1 MTEGDVGP
9 YAARLDPG
17 RFDNA
22 SETTMSAFWLSDQ
35 QQAIRDSVARV
46 CADFDAEYW
55 RRTDDTGDFP
65 EAFVAAMAAGGWL
78 GAGHAHGAR
87 RGGPGPH

>member
-1 MTEGDVGP
+1 
-9 YAARLDPG
+9 
-17 RFDNA
+17 
-22 SETTMSAFWLSDQ
+22 MSFWLSDE

-78 GAGHAHGAR
+78 GTAMPVELGGAGLGLTEAAIMGKKDEL
-87 RGGPGPH
+87 RG